1 MTDEFQLPRAFR
13 NTGRKYH
20 TPDIFSGVFPDQPYR
35 FDPETLQQLEE
46 EAENEDAASVT
57 ESEKE
62 RSVAAQR
69 IVDEANILADGGDSF
84 EEWKRRA
91 EKALSQTDISI
102 QGEQLV
108 PGTDES
114 RVYWAPA
121 PPKLEVAPAKV
132 RQMLFPQYQ
141 SEKIDENGRL
151 IVTAPAEPESESEEE
166 EEEESPEVIEDRAMN
181 QRILGR
187 QHQSCEDLTQL
198 MKAEIKREEM
208 IHNKR
213 LDAHTYRPLITPP
226 PPPAEEE
233 PEDGAPHTEGVA
245 LMLAPEA
252 QRALIGW
259 EPVNSRIITAKF
271 ITKKK
276 DIKLN
281 IIQCYAPTNDAEEEK
296 KDDFYQQ
303 LQTVIDRGG
312 AKDMTILMGDFNAKI
327 GSDNTGYEDTMGT
340 HGLGQMNEN
349 GERFADLCA
358 LNQLVIGG
366 SIFPHKR
373 IHKATWRSPDHVTE
387 NQIDHICISRKFRR
401 SWRDVRVMRG
411 ADVSSDHHLL
421 ATTLRLR
428 LKRHTNAN
436 NTRTRYN
443 VGLLRNTDTQ
453 AAFRISLSNRFQP
466 LQDLI
471 EDSEMDI
478 ETQWEHS
485 KKLWHDTCE
494 EVLGKRKT
502 QHKEW
507 ISADTIQKLEVRK
520 EKKTALNTSRTR
532 RAKAKAQEE
541 YTAADR
547 EVKRSTRKDKRDY
560 IDNLASQAE
569 EAARQ
574 GNLKDLYQVT
584 KKLAGKFQQ
593 TDKPV
598 KDKNGHPLTTTEEQL
613 KRWAEHF
620 RELLNRP
627 IPETPPD
634 IPPAET
640 ELPINCDKPSKAEI
654 RKAIMTLRNGK
665 AAGPDEIPAE
675 AIKADTETAVNM
687 LHSLF
692 SKIWEK
698 EEVPAQWKE
707 GIVIKLPKKGD
718 LRDCSNYRGIM
729 LLSVPG
735 KVLNRILLER
745 MREAVDPM
753 LRDQQAGF
761 RRNRSCADQIAS
773 LRIIVEQSLEWNS
786 PLYINFIDYEKAF
799 DSVDR
804 EALWKLL
811 RHYGV
816 PGKIISLIQCT
827 YQDMSC
833 RIAHAGQLSESF
845 EVKTGVRQGCLLSPF
860 LFLLVIDWIMK
871 TTTAGR
877 KNGIQ
882 WTLWTQLDDLDF
894 ADDLALL
901 SHSHSQMQDKTTCLE
916 ATSAGTG
923 LKINRKKT
931 ELMKINTTAN
941 TPVTVGGEPIR
952 EVESFVYLGSVVD
965 GQGGTDRDVTARIGK
980 ARAAMVMLKNVW
992 ASKVV
997 SIRTKLRIFNSN
1009 VKSVLLYGCET
1020 WRTTKTMQQ
1029 KIQTFLNTCLRRI
1042 FNIRWPEKIRNEEL
1056 WERAGQEPVA
1066 KQILRRKWGWI
1077 GHTLR
1082 KPASSTTR
1090 QALTWNPQGKRKRGR
1105 PRNSWR
1111 RDTEAELCKQGTNW
1125 TGVARLAQNR
1135 VRCRRVVD
1143 GLCSTWSQG
1152 PKRSQS
1158 MPRML
1163 ADLDDTLLVPLDF
1176 NQAMEE
1182 LREQRQLMEKA
1193 KKQRRIDDATDE
1205 LNAVEEE
1212 ERQQQQQQQAEEAP
1226 VHVDILR
1233 ISHTPKKEEEL
1244 TPAEKALQAGRSY
1257 VILPKKRSAEE
1268 REWTRDIWNKWFDE
1282 VFPPTPTGS
1291 EDEDEEEVPNTD
1303 GGGGGGDGDQ
1313 QREEKRKGKDAVP
1326 DILSEEIDAI
1336 EPVAD
1341 TEENAEIIAILKEE
1355 VEKLTKLID
1364 SVTPPMAFDLARRG
1378 ALYRKDKKAAALEDL
1393 NYIMKHNKT
1402 HAGAYRS
1409 MAEIYRKQGDVTMAI
1424 VNFTQAIKMN
1434 PTDHD
1439 AYFQRAAMY
1448 EERGEKLLAHEDY
1461 SKCMKLMPTRTDAII
1476 KHGMHYFQ
1484 NEAHPKRALQ
1494 DYSVSLAIHD
1504 GEDNIMSYLHRGI
1517 LYNSLGRPEDAIPDF
1532 EAVLKLNKDIACAH
1546 VNLGLIFMTKHQ
1558 NYHRA
1563 IKKFTSAIKCD
1574 PTYVRA
1580 YVCRGEAYHK
1590 IHEGQLVLELG
1601 NLELAAFC
1609 VRHASEIGQGGAV
1622 SAFGDR
1628 PTQQAAVQSFLK
1640 NYDKAIDA
1648 LTQATR
1654 VKPVAPLFML
1664 LGKTQM
1670 KAKMF
1675 KEGAASFEKAL
1686 DLMRPWRQREAWPPE
1701 AAEAHFLSG
1710 MCHME
1715 LRGYLPAFNAFNN
1728 AINLDGNYAEVSYTK
1743 AILNCNEAIKLQ
1755 PNSVRAYLY
1764 RGALKYHIKAFD
1776 LAIRDLSKAA
1786 TIDNTC
1792 PLPYFNRAVCYQEN
1806 KQYSKVQ
1813 DKNTSLQVHFVAL
1826 VPLTDYGIVLLLGDQ
1841 LSLKVLINRGL
1852 LYFELGDYINALYD
1866 FQNAAKLSAGDHRI
1880 HHTLGLCFHKLGRLQ
1895 EAVATFS
1902 QCLQLKPFFLD
1913 GLIARG
1919 NVYMDYGHE
1928 AGIIQARRDY
1938 ERALRLDPLCLTA
1951 RVNLAYTLQVCGKM
1965 MQAWRNFTIA
1975 ITLKGNFKPALEG
1988 RAIVNLQMSNTFAAF
2003 QDISSSIHA
2012 AATAE
2017 LLTNRGVI
2025 NQFMNDRVNAMRDYR
2040 QAIELDPKYSLA
2052 YFNAANVYFHTRHF
2066 KQALDY
2072 YNKAIE
2078 YNPKDESALL
2088 NRAITK
2094 VLLRDSKS
2102 ALEDFKA
2109 AIKLSPHSAHIY
2121 FNRANLYAAMR
2132 LYDKAEKDYTKAVVE
2147 TAHGD
2152 DGRYSPWNNPSNII
2166 TFATFLR
2173 IERALFC
2180 WVNLVLVAIG
2190 VPTNVLNC
2198 VVFFRQGLRDRMNL
2212 CLFSLASVD
2221 MLFVGLYYFSGL
2233 YCLVGEF
2240 GDPELAEWLKWT
2252 LRQSMT
2258 GLHTGFMLS
2267 SGCLTAIISVEK
2279 CVCVFLPMK
2288 AATLMRTR
2296 TMAVLIAST
2305 VLCLQG
2311 LCLQFPLQMYVGD
2324 GVAPVSNRTTYRLR
2338 STRLYLDN
2346 RLLFDFLENTVIMAV
2361 IPFLTFIVV
2370 VVATTVTVI
2379 QLKRAISWRKKST
2392 AGADIRKEVA
2402 LVKMLVVVSAI
2413 YIFTASPNIA
2423 LGLARSFVHD
2433 FWFTRRYANIFL
2445 ATHALYID
2453 MGMLNSSINFF
2464 VYLARSSR
2472 LG

>member
-1 MTDEFQLPRAFR
+1 MKNYKIGVLGLSETRWLQTGQLR
-13 NTGRKYH
+13 
-20 TPDIFSGVFPDQPYR
+20 FS
-35 FDPETLQQLEE
+35 
-46 EAENEDAASVT
+46 S
-57 ESEKE
+57 
-62 RSVAAQR
+62 
-69 IVDEANILADGGDSF
+69 
-84 EEWKRRA
+84 
-91 EKALSQTDISI
+91 
-102 QGEQLV
+102 GEQLLYS
-108 PGTDES
+108 G
-114 RVYWAPA
+114 
-121 PPKLEVAPAKV
+121 
-132 RQMLFPQYQ
+132 
-141 SEKIDENGRL
+141 
-151 IVTAPAEPESESEEE
+151 
-166 EEEESPEVIEDRAMN
+166 
-181 QRILGR
+181 
-187 QHQSCEDLTQL
+187 
-198 MKAEIKREEM
+198 
-208 IHNKR
+208 
-213 LDAHTYRPLITPP
+213 HT
-226 PPPAEEE
+226 
-233 PEDGAPHTEGVA
+233 EDGAPHTEGVA

-349 GERFADLCA
+349 GERFANFCA

-436 NTRTRYN
+436 NTRTKYN

-478 ETQWEHS
+478 ETHWEHS

-634 IPPAET
+634 IPLAET

-901 SHSHSQMQDKTTCLE
+901 SHSHSQIQDKTTRLE

-1135 VRCRRVVD
+1135 AANAFLAQRISSINAMSAVCEATGADVSEVAHAIGTDSRIGPKFLKASVGFGGSCFQKDVLNLVYLCECLNLPEVAVYWQQVVD
-1143 GLCSTWSQG
+1143 INTY
-1152 PKRSQS
+1152 
-1158 MPRML
+1158 
-1163 ADLDDTLLVPLDF
+1163 
-1176 NQAMEE
+1176 
-1182 LREQRQLMEKA
+1182 
-1193 KKQRRIDDATDE
+1193 QRRRFSNQIIQR
-1205 LNAVEEE
+1205 L
-1212 ERQQQQQQQAEEAP
+1212 
-1226 VHVDILR
+1226 
-1233 ISHTPKKEEEL
+1233 
-1244 TPAEKALQAGRSY
+1244 
-1257 VILPKKRSAEE
+1257 
-1268 REWTRDIWNKWFDE
+1268 F
-1282 VFPPTPTGS
+1282 
-1291 EDEDEEEVPNTD
+1291 NTVTS
-1303 GGGGGGDGDQ
+1303 
-1313 QREEKRKGKDAVP
+1313 K
-1326 DILSEEIDAI
+1326 
-1336 EPVAD
+1336 
-1341 TEENAEIIAILKEE
+1341 TIAILGF
-1355 VEKLTKLID
+1355 
-1364 SVTPPMAFDLARRG
+1364 AFK
-1378 ALYRKDKKAAALEDL
+1378 KD
-1393 NYIMKHNKT
+1393 T
-1402 HAGAYRS
+1402 
-1409 MAEIYRKQGDVTMAI
+1409 GD
-1424 VNFTQAIKMN
+1424 
-1434 PTDHD
+1434 
-1439 AYFQRAAMY
+1439 
-1448 EERGEKLLAHEDY
+1448 
-1461 SKCMKLMPTRTDAII
+1461 TR
-1476 KHGMHYFQ
+1476 
-1484 NEAHPKRALQ
+1484 
-1494 DYSVSLAIHD
+1494 
-1504 GEDNIMSYLHRGI
+1504 
-1517 LYNSLGRPEDAIPDF
+1517 
-1532 EAVLKLNKDIACAH
+1532 
-1546 VNLGLIFMTKHQ
+1546 
-1558 NYHRA
+1558 
-1563 IKKFTSAIKCD
+1563 
-1574 PTYVRA
+1574 
-1580 YVCRGEAYHK
+1580 
-1590 IHEGQLVLELG
+1590 
-1601 NLELAAFC
+1601 
-1609 VRHASEIGQGGAV
+1609 
-1622 SAFGDR
+1622 
-1628 PTQQAAVQSFLK
+1628 
-1640 NYDKAIDA
+1640 
-1648 LTQATR
+1648 
-1654 VKPVAPLFML
+1654 
-1664 LGKTQM
+1664 
-1670 KAKMF
+1670 
-1675 KEGAASFEKAL
+1675 
-1686 DLMRPWRQREAWPPE
+1686 
-1701 AAEAHFLSG
+1701 
-1710 MCHME
+1710 
-1715 LRGYLPAFNAFNN
+1715 
-1728 AINLDGNYAEVSYTK
+1728 
-1743 AILNCNEAIKLQ
+1743 
-1755 PNSVRAYLY
+1755 
-1764 RGALKYHIKAFD
+1764 
-1776 LAIRDLSKAA
+1776 
-1786 TIDNTC
+1786 
-1792 PLPYFNRAVCYQEN
+1792 
-1806 KQYSKVQ
+1806 
-1813 DKNTSLQVHFVAL
+1813 
-1826 VPLTDYGIVLLLGDQ
+1826 
-1841 LSLKVLINRGL
+1841 
-1852 LYFELGDYINALYD
+1852 
-1866 FQNAAKLSAGDHRI
+1866 
-1880 HHTLGLCFHKLGRLQ
+1880 
-1895 EAVATFS
+1895 
-1902 QCLQLKPFFLD
+1902 
-1913 GLIARG
+1913 
-1919 NVYMDYGHE
+1919 
-1928 AGIIQARRDY
+1928 
-1938 ERALRLDPLCLTA
+1938 
-1951 RVNLAYTLQVCGKM
+1951 
-1965 MQAWRNFTIA
+1965 
-1975 ITLKGNFKPALEG
+1975 
-1988 RAIVNLQMSNTFAAF
+1988 
-2003 QDISSSIHA
+2003 
-2012 AATAE
+2012 
-2017 LLTNRGVI
+2017 
-2025 NQFMNDRVNAMRDYR
+2025 
-2040 QAIELDPKYSLA
+2040 
-2052 YFNAANVYFHTRHF
+2052 
-2066 KQALDY
+2066 
-2072 YNKAIE
+2072 
-2078 YNPKDESALL
+2078 ES
-2088 NRAITK
+2088 
-2094 VLLRDSKS
+2094 
-2102 ALEDFKA
+2102 
-2109 AIKLSPHSAHIY
+2109 
-2121 FNRANLYAAMR
+2121 
-2132 LYDKAEKDYTKAVVE
+2132 
-2147 TAHGD
+2147 
-2152 DGRYSPWNNPSNII
+2152 
-2166 TFATFLR
+2166 
-2173 IERALFC
+2173 
-2180 WVNLVLVAIG
+2180 
-2190 VPTNVLNC
+2190 
-2198 VVFFRQGLRDRMNL
+2198 
-2212 CLFSLASVD
+2212 
-2221 MLFVGLYYFSGL
+2221 
-2233 YCLVGEF
+2233 
-2240 GDPELAEWLKWT
+2240 
-2252 LRQSMT
+2252 
-2258 GLHTGFMLS
+2258 
-2267 SGCLTAIISVEK
+2267 
-2279 CVCVFLPMK
+2279 
-2288 AATLMRTR
+2288 
-2296 TMAVLIAST
+2296 
-2305 VLCLQG
+2305 
-2311 LCLQFPLQMYVGD
+2311 
-2324 GVAPVSNRTTYRLR
+2324 
-2338 STRLYLDN
+2338 
-2346 RLLFDFLENTVIMAV
+2346 
-2361 IPFLTFIVV
+2361 
-2370 VVATTVTVI
+2370 
-2379 QLKRAISWRKKST
+2379 
-2392 AGADIRKEVA
+2392 
-2402 LVKMLVVVSAI
+2402 SAI
-2413 YIFTASPNIA
+2413 YICKYLLEEGAHLNIYDPKVKRETI
-2423 LGLARSFVHD
+2423 LRDL
-2433 FWFTRRYANIFL
+2433 TRPEITDCPERVSELVNICSD
-2445 ATHALYID
+2445 AYSAAAGSHALAVCTEWDEFSTLDYQKIYNK
-2453 MGMLNSSINFF
+2453 MLKPAFIFDG
-2464 VYLARSSR
+2464 R
-2472 LG
+2472 LILDHGALMDIGFHVEAVGKRLTRDISKVVRTPAASGQ

>member
-1 MTDEFQLPRAFR
+1 MKNYKIGVLGLSETRWLQTGQLR
-13 NTGRKYH
+13 
-20 TPDIFSGVFPDQPYR
+20 FS
-35 FDPETLQQLEE
+35 
-46 EAENEDAASVT
+46 S
-57 ESEKE
+57 
-62 RSVAAQR
+62 
-69 IVDEANILADGGDSF
+69 
-84 EEWKRRA
+84 
-91 EKALSQTDISI
+91 
-102 QGEQLV
+102 GEQLLYS
-108 PGTDES
+108 G
-114 RVYWAPA
+114 
-121 PPKLEVAPAKV
+121 
-132 RQMLFPQYQ
+132 
-141 SEKIDENGRL
+141 
-151 IVTAPAEPESESEEE
+151 
-166 EEEESPEVIEDRAMN
+166 
-181 QRILGR
+181 
-187 QHQSCEDLTQL
+187 
-198 MKAEIKREEM
+198 
-208 IHNKR
+208 
-213 LDAHTYRPLITPP
+213 HT
-226 PPPAEEE
+226 
-233 PEDGAPHTEGVA
+233 EDGAPHTEGVA

-349 GERFADLCA
+349 GERFANFCA

-443 VGLLRNTDTQ
+443 VGLLRNTETQ

-478 ETQWEHS
+478 ETHWEHS

-574 GNLKDLYQVT
+574 GNLKNLYQVT

-675 AIKADTETAVNM
+675 AIKADTGTAVNM

-901 SHSHSQMQDKTTCLE
+901 SHSHSQMQDKTTRLE

-1135 VRCRRVVD
+1135 VRWRRVVD

-1152 PKRSQS
+1152 PK
-1158 MPRML
+1158 
-1163 ADLDDTLLVPLDF
+1163 
-1176 NQAMEE
+1176 
-1182 LREQRQLMEKA
+1182 
-1193 KKQRRIDDATDE
+1193 
-1205 LNAVEEE
+1205 
-1212 ERQQQQQQQAEEAP
+1212 
-1226 VHVDILR
+1226 
-1233 ISHTPKKEEEL
+1233 
-1244 TPAEKALQAGRSY
+1244 
-1257 VILPKKRSAEE
+1257 
-1268 REWTRDIWNKWFDE
+1268 
-1282 VFPPTPTGS
+1282 
-1291 EDEDEEEVPNTD
+1291 
-1303 GGGGGGDGDQ
+1303 
-1313 QREEKRKGKDAVP
+1313 
-1326 DILSEEIDAI
+1326 
-1336 EPVAD
+1336 
-1341 TEENAEIIAILKEE
+1341 
-1355 VEKLTKLID
+1355 
-1364 SVTPPMAFDLARRG
+1364 
-1378 ALYRKDKKAAALEDL
+1378 
-1393 NYIMKHNKT
+1393 
-1402 HAGAYRS
+1402 
-1409 MAEIYRKQGDVTMAI
+1409 
-1424 VNFTQAIKMN
+1424 
-1434 PTDHD
+1434 
-1439 AYFQRAAMY
+1439 
-1448 EERGEKLLAHEDY
+1448 
-1461 SKCMKLMPTRTDAII
+1461 
-1476 KHGMHYFQ
+1476 
-1484 NEAHPKRALQ
+1484 
-1494 DYSVSLAIHD
+1494 
-1504 GEDNIMSYLHRGI
+1504 
-1517 LYNSLGRPEDAIPDF
+1517 
-1532 EAVLKLNKDIACAH
+1532 
-1546 VNLGLIFMTKHQ
+1546 
-1558 NYHRA
+1558 
-1563 IKKFTSAIKCD
+1563 
-1574 PTYVRA
+1574 
-1580 YVCRGEAYHK
+1580 
-1590 IHEGQLVLELG
+1590 
-1601 NLELAAFC
+1601 
-1609 VRHASEIGQGGAV
+1609 
-1622 SAFGDR
+1622 
-1628 PTQQAAVQSFLK
+1628 
-1640 NYDKAIDA
+1640 
-1648 LTQATR
+1648 
-1654 VKPVAPLFML
+1654 
-1664 LGKTQM
+1664 
-1670 KAKMF
+1670 
-1675 KEGAASFEKAL
+1675 
-1686 DLMRPWRQREAWPPE
+1686 
-1701 AAEAHFLSG
+1701 
-1710 MCHME
+1710 
-1715 LRGYLPAFNAFNN
+1715 
-1728 AINLDGNYAEVSYTK
+1728 
-1743 AILNCNEAIKLQ
+1743 
-1755 PNSVRAYLY
+1755 
-1764 RGALKYHIKAFD
+1764 
-1776 LAIRDLSKAA
+1776 
-1786 TIDNTC
+1786 
-1792 PLPYFNRAVCYQEN
+1792 
-1806 KQYSKVQ
+1806 
-1813 DKNTSLQVHFVAL
+1813 
-1826 VPLTDYGIVLLLGDQ
+1826 
-1841 LSLKVLINRGL
+1841 
-1852 LYFELGDYINALYD
+1852 
-1866 FQNAAKLSAGDHRI
+1866 
-1880 HHTLGLCFHKLGRLQ
+1880 
-1895 EAVATFS
+1895 
-1902 QCLQLKPFFLD
+1902 
-1913 GLIARG
+1913 
-1919 NVYMDYGHE
+1919 
-1928 AGIIQARRDY
+1928 
-1938 ERALRLDPLCLTA
+1938 
-1951 RVNLAYTLQVCGKM
+1951 
-1965 MQAWRNFTIA
+1965 
-1975 ITLKGNFKPALEG
+1975 
-1988 RAIVNLQMSNTFAAF
+1988 
-2003 QDISSSIHA
+2003 
-2012 AATAE
+2012 
-2017 LLTNRGVI
+2017 
-2025 NQFMNDRVNAMRDYR
+2025 
-2040 QAIELDPKYSLA
+2040 
-2052 YFNAANVYFHTRHF
+2052 
-2066 KQALDY
+2066 
-2072 YNKAIE
+2072 
-2078 YNPKDESALL
+2078 
-2088 NRAITK
+2088 
-2094 VLLRDSKS
+2094 
-2102 ALEDFKA
+2102 
-2109 AIKLSPHSAHIY
+2109 
-2121 FNRANLYAAMR
+2121 
-2132 LYDKAEKDYTKAVVE
+2132 
-2147 TAHGD
+2147 
-2152 DGRYSPWNNPSNII
+2152 
-2166 TFATFLR
+2166 
-2173 IERALFC
+2173 
-2180 WVNLVLVAIG
+2180 
-2190 VPTNVLNC
+2190 
-2198 VVFFRQGLRDRMNL
+2198 
-2212 CLFSLASVD
+2212 
-2221 MLFVGLYYFSGL
+2221 
-2233 YCLVGEF
+2233 
-2240 GDPELAEWLKWT
+2240 
-2252 LRQSMT
+2252 
-2258 GLHTGFMLS
+2258 
-2267 SGCLTAIISVEK
+2267 
-2279 CVCVFLPMK
+2279 
-2288 AATLMRTR
+2288 
-2296 TMAVLIAST
+2296 
-2305 VLCLQG
+2305 
-2311 LCLQFPLQMYVGD
+2311 
-2324 GVAPVSNRTTYRLR
+2324 
-2338 STRLYLDN
+2338 
-2346 RLLFDFLENTVIMAV
+2346 
-2361 IPFLTFIVV
+2361 
-2370 VVATTVTVI
+2370 
-2379 QLKRAISWRKKST
+2379 
-2392 AGADIRKEVA
+2392 
-2402 LVKMLVVVSAI
+2402 
-2413 YIFTASPNIA
+2413 
-2423 LGLARSFVHD
+2423 
-2433 FWFTRRYANIFL
+2433 
-2445 ATHALYID
+2445 
-2453 MGMLNSSINFF
+2453 
-2464 VYLARSSR
+2464 
-2472 LG
+2472 